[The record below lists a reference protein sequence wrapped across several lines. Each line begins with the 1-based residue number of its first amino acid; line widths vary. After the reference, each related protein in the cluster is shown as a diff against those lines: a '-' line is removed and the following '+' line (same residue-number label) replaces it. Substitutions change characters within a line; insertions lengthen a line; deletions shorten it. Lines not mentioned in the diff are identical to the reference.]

1 MLPVFMRKKTGTH
14 FHFCVGREKF
24 VLAHAKKNA
33 CPSGRN
39 IPFKQSMILT
49 HKQKSLLRKN
59 HFLSRDYYF
68 YLISFSN

>member
-24 VLAHAKKNA
+24 VLAHAKKMPAQAEENF
-33 CPSGRN
+33 
-39 IPFKQSMILT
+39 PFKQSMILT